1 MIATRMT
8 YLSFFFLTPL
18 LLAQPQ
24 ARPPR
29 TFASHCVIC
38 HGDDATGTDRAPA
51 ILSFVTSHSDEEV
64 SALVRTGRLDRGMPK
79 FDFNDAEIKVLIG
92 HLRGLASGA
101 VTAAAGP
108 GRGGRGGRLFQPHP
122 ATLKLQDGR
131 ALEGT
136 LTSSTPFSATLLSA
150 DGKFHLL
157 ARSGETYTERPIE
170 PKRDWPSYDGSDN
183 GNRYSSLEQ
192 INTTNVK
199 SLAPAWIFP
208 VPGAPRLEVTPVVV
222 DGVMYITG
230 ANQAYA
236 LDATT
241 GRQIWAFRTPRTN
254 GLLSEAGGGANRGV
268 ALSATRVFMVTDNA
282 HLLALD
288 RLTGRK
294 VWDVTMADTKEGYSA
309 TAAPMVIGD
318 LVLSGVAGGEEGAR
332 GFVDAYRA
340 DTGERAW
347 RFWTIPTRGEKGS
360 ETWIGNAL
368 EHGCGATWMTGS
380 YDPALGLVYWTVG
393 NPCPDFN
400 GDERKGDNL
409 WTNSVIALNVR
420 TGTMKWYYQF
430 TPHDTHD
437 WDANGPVILTDE
449 QWEGRPRKLLVHA
462 DVNGFFFVLDRTD
475 GKLLLAT
482 PLGKQNWTTGYG
494 KDGRP
499 VVTANFETTLEGTP
513 TCRTGAAKWA
523 SASFDPSSKLFFM
536 RVSDGCS
543 TVRKDPTPPEMGQ
556 RFFGGGGRNGLP
568 NLTLSVEPGGRGG
581 AGGGGASLSFIQAV
595 DIRTGSKAWDY
606 PLLDGGGTGT
616 LATAGGLTFFGETG
630 GTFTALNSKTGI
642 PVWHFESGQAWR
654 ASPMT
659 YMVGGT
665 QYVVLA
671 GEGGIL
677 SFALTQ

>member
-1 MIATRMT
+1 MKTSSC
-8 YLSFFFLTPL
+8 LFLLTPL

-29 TFASHCVIC
+29 NFATHCAIC
-38 HGDDATGTDRAPA
+38 HGGDANGTDRAPG
-51 ILSFVTSHSDEEV
+51 ILPFAGAHSDDELA
-64 SALVRTGRLDRGMPK
+64 ALVRTGRLDRGMPR
-79 FDFNDAEIKVLIG
+79 FDFNDSEMQTLTA
-92 HLRGLASGA
+92 HLRGLASGK
-101 VTAAAGP
+101 VSAAAGP
-108 GRGGRGGRLFQPHP
+108 ARGGRGGGPFQPHP

-131 ALEGT
+131 TLDGT
-136 LTSSTPFSATLLSA
+136 LTSSTPFSATLLTA

-157 ARSGETYTERPIE
+157 ARSGETYSERALE

-199 SLAPAWIFP
+199 RLAPAWIFP

-230 ANQAYA
+230 ANEAYA

-241 GRQIWAFRTPRTN
+241 GRQIWAFRTPRTH
-254 GLLSEAGGGANRGV
+254 GLLSEAGGGANRGG
-268 ALSATRVFMVTDNA
+268 ALSGNRIFMVTDNA

-294 VWDVTMADTKEGYSA
+294 LWDVTMGDTKEGYSA
-309 TAAPMVIGD
+309 TGAPMAIGD
-318 LVLSGVAGGEEGAR
+318 LVISGVAGGEEGAR
-332 GFVDAYRA
+332 GFLDAYRA
-340 DTGERAW
+340 STGERAW
-347 RFWTIPTRGEKGS
+347 RFWTIPLRGEKGS

-368 EHGCGATWMTGS
+368 EHGCGATWVTGA
-380 YDPALGLVYWTVG
+380 YDAALGLIYWTTG

-409 WTNSVIALNVR
+409 YTNSVIALDLK
-420 TGTMKWYYQF
+420 TGVMKWYFQF

-437 WDANGPVILTDE
+437 WDATGPVILTDQ

-475 GKLLLAT
+475 GRLLLAS
-482 PLGKQNWTTGYG
+482 PLGNQNWTTGYG

-499 VVTANFETTLEGTP
+499 VVTDHFETTLEGTP

-523 SASFDPSSKLFFM
+523 SASLDLSSKLFFT

-543 TVRKDPTPPEMGQ
+543 TIRKDPTPPEMGQ
-556 RFFGGGGRNGLP
+556 RFFGGAMG
-568 NLTLSVEPGGRGG
+568 GGRGG
-581 AGGGGASLSFIQAV
+581 GGNQSFIQAV
-595 DIRTGSKAWDY
+595 DLITGSKKWAY
-606 PLLDGGGTGT
+606 PLLAGGGTGT

-630 GTFTALNSKTGI
+630 GTFTALNSRTGV
-642 PVWHFESGQAWR
+642 PEWHFETGQSWR

-659 YMVGGT
+659 YMVNGI

-671 GEGGIL
+671 GDGGIL

>member
-1 MIATRMT
+1 
-8 YLSFFFLTPL
+8 
-18 LLAQPQ
+18 
-24 ARPPR
+24 
-29 TFASHCVIC
+29 
-38 HGDDATGTDRAPA
+38 
-51 ILSFVTSHSDEEV
+51 
-64 SALVRTGRLDRGMPK
+64 MPK
-79 FDFNDAEIKVLIG
+79 FDFTDAEIQTLTA

-101 VTAAAGP
+101 VSAAAT
-108 GRGGRGGRLFQPHP
+108 GRGGGRGGGPFQPHP

-131 ALEGT
+131 TLEGT
-136 LTSSTPFSATLLSA
+136 LTSSTPFSATLLTA

-157 ARSGETYTERPIE
+157 ARNGETYTERPLE

-183 GNRYSSLEQ
+183 GNRFSSLEQ

-199 SLAPAWIFP
+199 RLAPAWIFP
-208 VPGAPRLEVTPVVV
+208 VPGAPRMEVTPVVI
-222 DGVMYITG
+222 DGVMYLTG
-230 ANQAYA
+230 PNEAYA

-241 GRQIWAFRTPRTN
+241 GRQIWAFRTPRTK
-254 GLLSEAGGGANRGV
+254 GLLGEAGGGANRGV
-268 ALSATRVFMVTDNA
+268 AVSGNRVFMITDNA

-294 VWDVTMADTKEGYSA
+294 LWDATMGDAKEGYSA
-309 TAAPMVIGD
+309 SAAPLAIGD
-318 LVLSGVAGGEEGAR
+318 LVISGVAGGEEGAR

-340 DTGERAW
+340 GTGERAW
-347 RFWTIPTRGEKGS
+347 RFWTIPARGEKGA

-368 EHGCGATWMTGS
+368 EHGCGATWITGA
-380 YDPALGLVYWTVG
+380 YDAALGLIYWTTG

-409 WTNSVIALNVR
+409 YTNSVVALDAK
-420 TGTMKWYYQF
+420 TGVMKWYFQF

-437 WDANGPVILTDE
+437 WDSTGPVILADE
-449 QWEGRPRKLLVHA
+449 QWEGRPRKLLLHA

-475 GKLLLAT
+475 GKLLLAS

-499 VVTANFETTLEGTP
+499 VVTANFETTLEGTQ

-523 SASFDPSSKLFFM
+523 SAAYDPTSKLFFT

-543 TVRKDPTPPEMGQ
+543 TIRKDPTPPEMGQ
-556 RFFGGGGRNGLP
+556 RFFGGDMGGGG
-568 NLTLSVEPGGRGG
+568 GGRGQ
-581 AGGGGASLSFIQAV
+581 SFIQAV
-595 DIRTGSKAWDY
+595 DVRTGVKKWEY
-606 PLLDGGGTGT
+606 PLVAGGGTGT
-616 LATAGGLTFFGETG
+616 LTTAGGLTFIGETG
-630 GTFTALNSKTGI
+630 GVFTALDSRTGV
-642 PVWHFESGQAWR
+642 PVWHFETGQPWR

-659 YMVGGT
+659 YMVGGK

-677 SFALTQ
+677 SFALTE